1 VGRTIHEAPSVP
13 NYHDGRFRQ
22 RLTEGLVITI
32 EPIIAAGSGQGV
44 LAGDHWT
51 IHTADGSLSAHY
63 EHSVVITKGSPIL
76 LTAA

>member
-1 VGRTIHEAPSVP
+1 MIDLANHFA
-13 NYHDGRFRQ
+13 RQ
-22 RLTEGLVITI
+22 RGVAQRCKFIKI

-63 EHSVVITKGSPIL
+63 EHLLVITKGSPIL